1 MYTYGGEFVIVIMMG
16 SGKMNKIEIVV
27 VTGMSGAGKTQTMAI
42 FENMEYQCIDNYP
55 VALLKEFGEL
65 LRTSSTYTKVA
76 MAVSLSDAIFAI
88 RILSNLDWIDLTV
101 VFLDAENET
110 LLSRYKQTRRSHPL
124 MISNRSSS
132 LLEAIDDERNMAEP
146 ISKLANIVIDTTLLK
161 PAKLQDKLETYF
173 HKGNQETFRISFVSF
188 GYKHGVPRDADL
200 LLDVRFLPNP
210 FYIEELRNKTGNDK
224 EVYDYVMQQPETI
237 EFIEKTTVYYDY
249 LLKKYEEEGK
259 MQMII
264 GVGCTGGQHRS
275 VTLANYLAEYYSQ
288 YYQVYKW
295 HRDAH
300 H

>member
-1 MYTYGGEFVIVIMMG
+1 
-16 SGKMNKIEIVV
+16 
-27 VTGMSGAGKTQTMAI
+27 
-42 FENMEYQCIDNYP
+42 
-55 VALLKEFGEL
+55 
-65 LRTSSTYTKVA
+65 